1 MKNKKVDKTNEILE
15 RYYRGETTV
24 EEERQLRAAWRLG
37 ELPEEPMLAYQERTA
52 GMPAGLMDRI
62 QRDIHTRTNHR
73 LRHWYIAGCS
83 IAAMLLLIICLRG
96 MLSPSYADNVLLS
109 DNMKKERFENAL
121 RVIGQV
127 LEEKTPPVQK
137 VLYEDNKLIIAIE

>member
-1 MKNKKVDKTNEILE
+1 MDKLNEILE

-24 EEERQLRAAWRLG
+24 EEERQLREASRLG
-37 ELPEEPMLAYQERTA
+37 ELPDDPMPAYQGRKTD
-52 GMPAGLMDRI
+52 MPAGLLDRI
-62 QRDIHTRTNHR
+62 QRDIHTRANHR
-73 LRHWYIAGCS
+73 RHNLRITLCS
-83 IAAMLLLIICLRG
+83 TAAILILIICLRG
-96 MLSPSYADNVLLS
+96 MLPQSSVDNIHIS

-127 LEEKTPPVQK
+127 LEENTPPVQK

>member
-1 MKNKKVDKTNEILE
+1 MDKLNEILE

-24 EEERQLRAAWRLG
+24 EEERQLRAASRLG
-37 ELPEEPMLAYQERTA
+37 KLPDDPMPAYQGRKTD
-52 GMPAGLMDRI
+52 MPAGLIDRI
-62 QRDIHTRTNHR
+62 QRDIHTRANHR
-73 LRHWYIAGCS
+73 RRNLRITLCS
-83 IAAMLLLIICLRG
+83 TAAILILIICLRG
-96 MLSPSYADNVLLS
+96 MLPQPRLDNIRLS

-127 LEEKTPPVQK
+127 LEENTPPVQK